1 MGVRGNYAF
10 FTLGFALQIAR
21 DVENSDVSVAKGVIS
36 QPLLIGAGFKFT
48 YP

>member
-21 DVENSDVSVAKGVIS
+21 EVENSDVSVAKGVIS
-36 QPLLIGAGFKFT
+36 QPQKNNSK
-48 YP
+48 